1 MEHGWCPTNYPG
13 RTPIRIAGRFA
24 VLLDFP
30 GILMLEQPPECYG
43 TWFWSDQLTWS
54 DAHPDGRAF
63 VVFRDY
69 PGSWSRLLRKAVRV
83 RAFCAWSLTRFARLG
98 FGKIEKTKRKKLV
111 ALVEGMV
118 SVE

>member
-1 MEHGWCPTNYPG
+1 MELGSSPTNYPG
-13 RTPIRIAGRFA
+13 RTLIQMR
-24 VLLDFP
+24 
-30 GILMLEQPPECYG
+30 
-43 TWFWSDQLTWS
+43 
-54 DAHPDGRAF
+54 RAF